1 MKKSIIGVLFTL
13 FAVSI
18 FALGCTQVVPQ
29 ETPALLPA
37 VVEQPEP
44 EQPVVEEPTQTEL
57 GDEDPQEESVIEAGR
72 FTIRADE
79 ALKEPLSALYGA
91 VFNGEVPLFVEDNA
105 DLLAASADAGSDERP
120 VIHATFLPGQVLIP
134 ESDLADVDTFIDFA
148 ISPDGQQVLIEA
160 GALPEFITITDQT
173 GVERVIPQPV
183 RRVIVAYG
191 PATGIVYSV
200 NAGDRLVAASYL
212 GARDPQGS
220 AAMERIDPRFQSLV
234 SDDYFSQQEFNLEHA
249 ATLDPD
255 LVIAGA
261 RSPWADSVTE
271 LGIPIF
277 LMEAETPEQLKEAVQ
292 LIGQMFGPHAAAQSQ
307 AWVAYYDWVVE
318 NILAETQQIPTEERV
333 RVLFT
338 GTDPLRIASGDMY
351 QTDVIESAGGI
362 SVSTELSGYWNDVN
376 MEQVAIWDPDVIIV
390 PPYGGASVAAITD
403 SSEWQILT
411 AVQEGQVFRMPKL
424 VVPWDTPAPDSVL
437 GIIWM
442 AERLNPDLIAF
453 SCAEESEFFYNTFY
467 NYAISGDEIAAICA
481 IE

>member
-1 MKKSIIGVLFTL
+1 MKKSFIRVLLTL
-13 FAVSI
+13 VAISI
-18 FALGCTQVVPQ
+18 FALGCTQVTPE
-29 ETPALLPA
+29 ETPAQTPE
-37 VVEQPEP
+37 VVEQPQQEATA
-44 EQPVVEEPTQTEL
+44 VEEPTQTEL
-57 GDEDPQEESVIEAGR
+57 EDEDPQAEITVEPGR
-72 FTIRADE
+72 FTIKADE
-79 ALKEPLSALYGA
+79 ALKEPLSALYRA
-91 VFNGEVPLFVEDNA
+91 IFNGELPQFVEDNA
-105 DLLAASADAGSDERP
+105 DLLATAADTGNDERP

-148 ISPDGQQVLIEA
+148 ISPDGQQALIET

-173 GVERVIPQPV
+173 GIERVIPQPV

-191 PATGIVYSV
+191 PATAIVYSV

-261 RSPWADSVTE
+261 RSPWADSVIE

-292 LIGQMFGPHAAAQSQ
+292 LIGQMFGPHATAQSQ

-318 NILAETQQIPTEERV
+318 NILAETQQIPTEARV

-376 MEQVAIWDPDVIIV
+376 MEQIAIWNPEVVIV

-467 NYAISGDEIAAICA
+467 NYAISGEEIAAICA